1 MHVCSHEN
9 YVSCSAVTNPK
20 ASNSEESQEN
30 LAQEPCPT
38 ANDATTDSD
47 ETMLVSC
54 IEFCR
59 YYLMNEFQMSRLI
72 NQCDHIHHQFL
83 HSWAHGGRVF
93 GVLTFLKL
101 VLTGFD
107 PFRPVLTGFNR
118 F

>member
-9 YVSCSAVTNPK
+9 YVSCSAAVTDPK
-20 ASNSEESQEN
+20 ASNSDEESQEN

-93 GVLTFLKL
+93 GALTF
-101 VLTGFD
+101 LTGFD
-107 PFRPVLTGFNR
+107 R